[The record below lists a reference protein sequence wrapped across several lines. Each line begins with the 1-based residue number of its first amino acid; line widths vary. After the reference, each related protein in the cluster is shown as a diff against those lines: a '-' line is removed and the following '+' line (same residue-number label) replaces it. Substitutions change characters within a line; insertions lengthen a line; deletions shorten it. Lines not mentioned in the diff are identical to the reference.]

1 MKHTILPLFI
11 AAALMTACGGKNKP
25 SEEAKPQDSLQEPLM
40 ESVSMVKEFR
50 TFTVSDCL
58 CFVVNEPDP
67 FEPEY
72 TTTGVKDEFSI
83 AWPETGMMTDRAMK
97 ELMSHYFGPDASI
110 DIKRAV
116 NNWRQKTIAEYGNP
130 VKKIDEDRSF
140 SYSEMNST
148 CRQDSNLATFIINY
162 GNYNIGAAHGMYA
175 LQYVTVDVESGDI
188 IHLQDLID
196 TTRLGYAVARAIQDL
211 DVNSDT
217 RDCLFDEYQN
227 VNVMPVNP
235 NFFIDST
242 RSSIN
247 VVYDLYEITPYCCGI
262 QTVSLPVRWLTRY
275 ITLTPY
281 AKRLFGLAN

>member
-72 TTTGVKDEFSI
+72 ATTGVKDEFSI

-116 NNWRQKTIAEYGNP
+116 NNWRQKTIAEYNNLP
-130 VKKIDEDRSF
+130 DISKDNYEVDP
-140 SYSEMNST
+140 N
-148 CRQDSNLATFIINY
+148 DSDKYINKY
-162 GNYNIGAAHGMYA
+162 DDN
-175 LQYVTVDVESGDI
+175 DVI
-188 IHLQDLID
+188 
-196 TTRLGYAVARAIQDL
+196 TA
-211 DVNSDT
+211 
-217 RDCLFDEYQN
+217 DEYRERRCQLR
-227 VNVMPVNP
+227 
-235 NFFIDST
+235 FRT
-242 RSSIN
+242 RREHQISN
-247 VVYDLYEITPYCCGI
+247 
-262 QTVSLPVRWLTRY
+262 W
-275 ITLTPY
+275 
-281 AKRLFGLAN
+281 